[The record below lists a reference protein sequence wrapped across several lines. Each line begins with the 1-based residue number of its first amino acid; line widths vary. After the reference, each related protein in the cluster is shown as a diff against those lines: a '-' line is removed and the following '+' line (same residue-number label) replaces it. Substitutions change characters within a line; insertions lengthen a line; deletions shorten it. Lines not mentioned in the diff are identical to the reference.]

1 MAEYVDRVPI
11 LVRSLFKEDLLAA
24 VHKTEVCMGAIR
36 KQVEDKE
43 LSEEDGYLW
52 IAQTLMEGGKEVQK
66 VIDYYQEYMTTPGE
80 EEGEKPAKKR
90 TK

>member
-11 LVRSLFKEDLLAA
+11 LVRNLFKEDLLAA
-24 VHKTEVCMGAIR
+24 VHKTEVCLGAIR
-36 KQVEDKE
+36 KQVEDQE

-52 IAQTLMEGGKEVQK
+52 IAQTMLEGGKEVQK
-66 VIDYYQEYMTTPGE
+66 VIDYYQEYMTTAE